1 VNVFLWIVQILLA
14 AAFLGAGL
22 TKISQPRAKLQTNMS
37 WVEDFSDNNVKLIG
51 AAEVLGA
58 IGLVLPW
65 LTGIAKVLTPLAALC
80 LAVAMAGAV
89 YVHIR
94 RKEVPRTLPAAVLL
108 VLSLVVAIGRF

>member
-1 VNVFLWIVQILLA
+1 MNVFLWILQILLA
-14 AAFLGAGL
+14 VAFLGAGL
-22 TKISQPRAKLQTNMS
+22 MKATQPRAKLQTNMG

-65 LTGIAKVLTPLAALC
+65 WTGIAKVLTPIAALC

-89 YVHIR
+89 IVHVR
-94 RKEVPRTLPAAVLL
+94 RKEMNRIAPAAILF
-108 VLSLVVAIGRF
+108 VLSAVVAIGRF

>member
-1 VNVFLWIVQILLA
+1 MNVFLWIVQILLA
-14 AAFLGAGL
+14 VAFLSAGL
-22 TKISQPRAKLQTNMS
+22 MKVTQPRAKLQTNMG
-37 WVEDFSDNNVKLIG
+37 WVEDFSDTNVKLIG

-65 LTGIAKVLTPLAALC
+65 LTGIAKVLTPVAALG

-89 YVHIR
+89 IVHLR
-94 RKEVPRTLPAAVLL
+94 RKETNRIAPAAVLL